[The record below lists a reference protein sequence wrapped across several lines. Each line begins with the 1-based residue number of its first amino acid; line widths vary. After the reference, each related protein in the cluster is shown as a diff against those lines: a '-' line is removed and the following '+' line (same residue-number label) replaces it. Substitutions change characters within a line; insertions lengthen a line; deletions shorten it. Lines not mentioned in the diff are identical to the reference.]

1 MPFETKIIRTRDY
14 RRTPYG
20 IASMLLF
27 LVATIVIFFIKP
39 EVVGKDYLNEWFGDY
54 AKPILLIN
62 FLFYLNGVTLMF
74 RSMTSKILGFIKISD
89 NKIEVH
95 DLTENSLTSID
106 QIDTIHLIFKGYAK
120 GWKLVSNGKQNFI
133 HITDKQK
140 QIYQYEFIVN
150 TKQDKLD
157 LIESLQTLKEAGVFV
172 KVDFNP
178 EPFYED
184 NDFRELR
191 KVTYNY
197 KA

>member
-27 LVATIVIFFIKP
+27 LVATIVLFFMKP
-39 EVVGKDYLNEWFGDY
+39 EVVGKDYLNEWFGVY
-54 AKPILLIN
+54 AKPIFWIN
-62 FLFYLNGVTLMF
+62 MLFYLNGVTLMF

-95 DLTENSLTSID
+95 DLTENSLTTID
-106 QIDTIHLIFKGYAK
+106 KIDTIHLIFKGYAK

-178 EPFYED
+178 EPLYDD

-197 KA
+197 IA

>member
-27 LVATIVIFFIKP
+27 FVATIVLFFIKP
-39 EVVGKDYLNEWFGDY
+39 EVLGKDYLNEWFGEF
-54 AKPILLIN
+54 AKPILWIN
-62 FLFYLNGVTLMF
+62 MLFYINGVVLMF
-74 RSMTSKILGFIKISD
+74 RSLTSKILGFIKISD

-95 DLTENSLTSID
+95 DLTENSLTCID
-106 QIDTIHLIFKGYAK
+106 QIDAIHLIFKGYAK
-120 GWKLVSNGKQNFI
+120 GWKLFSNGKQNFI

-140 QIYQYEFIVN
+140 QLYQYEFIVN

-157 LIESLQTLKEAGVFV
+157 LIESLQTLKDAGVFV
-172 KVDFNP
+172 NVGFNP

-184 NDFRELR
+184 NDFRELQ
-191 KVTYNY
+191 KVTNNY
-197 KA
+197 IA